1 MSLQQTLLVTESH
14 LHGNG
19 VFRLTNGNVPFVPGL
34 EYLSAARSLH
44 PELHAGS
51 TLASQDFQLS
61 LEGKE
66 FL

>member
-1 MSLQQTLLVTESH
+1 MVMVFLDLLMVM
-14 LHGNG
+14 
-19 VFRLTNGNVPFVPGL
+19 FPFVLGL

>member
-1 MSLQQTLLVTESH
+1 MV
-14 LHGNG
+14 
-19 VFRLTNGNVPFVPGL
+19 VPGL

-61 LEGKE
+61 LEGKIDPY
-66 FL
+66 LYGLNSLVLR

>member
-1 MSLQQTLLVTESH
+1 M
-14 LHGNG
+14 
-19 VFRLTNGNVPFVPGL
+19 TNNKMMFIVSGL

-61 LEGKE
+61 LEGKTTILIKKE
-66 FL
+66 WFSDLTRTRSYIL

>member
-1 MSLQQTLLVTESH
+1 MHIVRFIKLKLRNLSL
-14 LHGNG
+14 
-19 VFRLTNGNVPFVPGL
+19 FVAGL

-61 LEGKE
+61 LDGKMQT
-66 FL
+66 LTINTLLKN

>member
-1 MSLQQTLLVTESH
+1 MWFIFLLNWH
-14 LHGNG
+14 
-19 VFRLTNGNVPFVPGL
+19 FPFVSGL

-61 LEGKE
+61 LEGE
-66 FL
+66 LFLVSAL